1 MTNSKIKSTILVKVV
16 YLVALAAGYGTS
28 LLFPDLDLLSRSA
41 IADFVATVVV
51 FLFSHFTGNASLYDP
66 YWSVIPMALAGWWL
80 IELGSA
86 EMNIYDWIMVGTVF
100 YWGIRLTMNWWT
112 GWTGMDHQDWRYT
125 DLKKKHGKLYPLV
138 NFGGI
143 HLLPTVLV
151 FLGCIPVYFIIQAQG
166 IYEVS
171 PIYAILCILITFG
184 AISIEGI
191 ADYQRRTKYNHDG
204 GEVYQSGVWSWSR
217 HPNYF
222 GEIMFWVG
230 LFMYVMG
237 FGTEMLW
244 TGIGALAMILLFVFI
259 SIPMMEERQVAN
271 KPSYVDYQKRVSSL
285 IPMPP
290 KAVGSQEK

>member
-16 YLVALAAGYGTS
+16 YLVALAAGYGSS
-28 LLFPDLDLLSRSA
+28 LLFPELDLLWRSA

-66 YWSVIPMALAGWWL
+66 YWSVIPMALAGWWV
-80 IELGSA
+80 IELGSSQ
-86 EMNIYDWIMVGTVF
+86 MNVYDWIMVGMVF

-125 DLKKKHGKLYPLV
+125 DLKSKHGKMYPLV

-151 FLGCIPVYFIIQAQG
+151 FLGCIPVYVFIQAQG
-166 IYEVS
+166 TYDMS
-171 PIYAILCILITFG
+171 PIYAIICILVTFG

-191 ADYQRRTKYNHDG
+191 ADYQRRIKYNHDG

-230 LFMYVMG
+230 LFMYAMG
-237 FGTEMLW
+237 LGTDQLW
-244 TGIGALAMILLFVFI
+244 TGIGALTMILLFVFI
-259 SIPMMEERQVAN
+259 SIPMMEERQLAN
-271 KPSYVDYQKRVSSL
+271 KPSYIDYQKRVSSL

-290 KAVGSQEK
+290 KSVDSRN